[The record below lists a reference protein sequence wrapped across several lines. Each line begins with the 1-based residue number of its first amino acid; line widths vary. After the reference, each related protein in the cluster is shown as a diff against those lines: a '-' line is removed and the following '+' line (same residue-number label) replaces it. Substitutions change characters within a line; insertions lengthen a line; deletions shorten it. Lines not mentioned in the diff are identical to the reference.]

1 MADEGAKS
9 DNGIAPSD
17 HTPPNDWS
25 DADFYA
31 APTVEYDARNVADVK
46 QVALIAS
53 FFSPGNGA
61 SIVHHPIVGIV
72 ENIALAI
79 LLVVVLVIAMVL
91 TMFPLGFV
99 VLWIAVLIGVWGTNA
114 AKVFSASPNQ
124 IRHASALGA
133 FAIALAT
140 FWVPLI
146 FAFYFSSTRVVQRTW
161 MSNDTMNPTIERGD
175 ALFVNKL
182 AFAHAEPHYGDVVL
196 VEDTISDKGM
206 TRHRAFF
213 GRIIAR
219 PGDTVQ
225 LIGVHPYVNDMPLPQ
240 AVVMPH
246 DPNATPTIAYE
257 IPFATSWHARTDDE
271 PSKWYPVRLPS
282 KSLFSQT
289 NALTLDGEFYYV
301 LEDNRDTFNDRIRNS
316 YGAIV
321 HRREIK
327 GKPIF
332 IFYNTESDDIWQR
345 FRLAVR

>member
-1 MADEGAKS
+1 
-9 DNGIAPSD
+9 
-17 HTPPNDWS
+17 
-25 DADFYA
+25 
-31 APTVEYDARNVADVK
+31 
-46 QVALIAS
+46 
-53 FFSPGNGA
+53 
-61 SIVHHPIVGIV
+61 
-72 ENIALAI
+72 
-79 LLVVVLVIAMVL
+79 MVL

-225 LIGVHPYVNDMPLPQ
+225 LIGVHPYVNDTPLPQ